1 MDKTSHI
8 YALYDA
14 LFTLED
20 VREIYRRS
28 LPDELTEEEKSEIR
42 KNVEKVKILLDQ
54 LESGKGSQKKY
65 IVDKL
70 EPRIREE
77 TSLNIQ
83 PIQAGGRLTPEA
95 RKALISYADGY
106 SVCDYCLS
114 PFRLDKIKKPPIE
127 QFHKE
132 LADFMGMD
140 EARVVPGAR
149 RGFQVVL
156 NSLVEKNDS
165 VVLSSLAHYTEFLAI
180 EQAQGRAME
189 VPSCNNVVTGEA
201 YAQKI
206 EDIKQETKTLPKLV
220 MVDHFDYMYGNNHDI
235 HGIAKVAHQ
244 YDIPFLLNGAYSVGV
259 MPVHGKNI
267 GCDFVVGSG
276 HKSMASAAPSG
287 VLATT
292 EEWADSI
299 FRTTKIEGD
308 VTGRKFGVKE
318 VEMLGC
324 TLMGATV
331 MTLMASFPTVRER
344 VNHWDEEV
352 KKSNY
357 FIDQFSRVN
366 GSEVLSETPR
376 KHCLTRVDTTGSY
389 DVVAKT
395 HKRRGYYFSDELKTR
410 GITGPFAGSTRTWKL
425 NVYGLSWEQIKY
437 VSEAFIEI
445 AEKYELPVST

>member
-1 MDKTSHI
+1 
-8 YALYDA
+8 
-14 LFTLED
+14 
-20 VREIYRRS
+20 
-28 LPDELTEEEKSEIR
+28 
-42 KNVEKVKILLDQ
+42 
-54 LESGKGSQKKY
+54 
-65 IVDKL
+65 
-70 EPRIREE
+70 
-77 TSLNIQ
+77 
-83 PIQAGGRLTPEA
+83 
-95 RKALISYADGY
+95 
-106 SVCDYCLS
+106 
-114 PFRLDKIKKPPIE
+114 
-127 QFHKE
+127 
-132 LADFMGMD
+132 
-140 EARVVPGAR
+140 
-149 RGFQVVL
+149 
-156 NSLVEKNDS
+156 
-165 VVLSSLAHYTEFLAI
+165 
-180 EQAQGRAME
+180 
-189 VPSCNNVVTGEA
+189 
-201 YAQKI
+201 
-206 EDIKQETKTLPKLV
+206 
-220 MVDHFDYMYGNNHDI
+220 
-235 HGIAKVAHQ
+235 
-244 YDIPFLLNGAYSVGV
+244 
-259 MPVHGKNI
+259 KNI

-331 MTLMASFPTVRER
+331 MTLMASFPTVKER